1 METVKLGL
9 LIKKTK
15 VARCGEHSY
24 PVLSITKQDGII
36 MQSEKFKKR
45 IASADTSDYKIIPRG
60 KLVQGIHIDE
70 GNFGIQDI
78 VDNGIVSPAYGVW
91 DINDGLVIPKYLE
104 MVLRSPKSIE
114 FYRSKLTGTVNRRG
128 HMSDAD
134 FLSMDIPLP
143 DRDTQSKILK
153 TMKQTT
159 SVLYSRQ
166 QQLAKLDELIKARF
180 VEMFGDPVNNLLHWK
195 KVKLSELA
203 DIKIGPFG
211 SLLHKEDY
219 VTGGHPL
226 VNPSHIIDGKIIV
239 DNDLTLTDEKY
250 SELVSYHLKKDDI
263 VLGRRGEMG
272 RCAVV
277 DREGLLCGTGS
288 LLLRPTGVV
297 TADYIQKII
306 SFPTFKKTIE
316 DMAVGQTMPNLNVP
330 IVSNFMIILPPLSVQ
345 KEYYAFAA
353 EVDKSKLL
361 VGSAAAHKPFDIGFF
376 SQKHC
381 ATPCKRGIISSKH
394 VIFH

>member
-45 IASADTSDYKIIPRG
+45 IASPDTSDYKIIPRG

-70 GNFGIQDI
+70 ENFGIQDI

-91 DINDGLVIPKYLE
+91 NVNDGLVIPKYLE

-180 VEMFGDPVNNLLHWK
+180 VEMFGDKNYPYESLINLVLDGTSLSYGIVQPGNDGTGDMGVLRPV
-195 KVKLSELA
+195 
-203 DIKIGPFG
+203 DI
-211 SLLHKEDY
+211 
-219 VTGGHPL
+219 V
-226 VNPSHIIDGKIIV
+226 DGK
-239 DNDLTLTDEKY
+239 LTMSSIKY
-250 SELVSYHLKKDDI
+250 IDRSI
-263 VLGRRGEMG
+263 GEG
-272 RCAVV
+272 
-277 DREGLLCGTGS
+277 
-288 LLLRPTGVV
+288 
-297 TADYIQKII
+297 
-306 SFPTFKKTIE
+306 FKKTELGGDELLITVRGTTGITALT
-316 DMAVGQTMPNLNVP
+316 DDRFAGMNVTRGIAVIRYNRKKINPLYLNAYFNTDESQRYIQEHTRGATLQQINLSDLR
-330 IVSNFMIILPPLSVQ
+330 IQRIMLPPLPLQ
-345 KEYYAFAA
+345 NQFADFVA
-353 EVDKSKLL
+353 EVDKSKVGVQKALDQTQLL
-361 VGSAAAHKPFDIGFF
+361 FDSLMQQYFG
-376 SQKHC
+376 
-381 ATPCKRGIISSKH
+381 
-394 VIFH
+394 

>member
-1 METVKLGL
+1 MWEKDLMETVKLGL

-353 EVDKSKLL
+353 EVDKSKLF
-361 VGSAAAHKPFDIGFF
+361 VGSAVAHKPFDIEFF
-376 SQKHC
+376 SKSTVQRFIKE
-381 ATPCKRGIISSKH
+381 
-394 VIFH
+394 V

>member
-91 DINDGLVIPKYLE
+91 DVNDGLVIPKYLE

-180 VEMFGDPVNNLLHWK
+180 VEMFGDKNYHYESLINLILDGTSLSYGIVQPGNDGTGDMGVLRPV
-195 KVKLSELA
+195 
-203 DIKIGPFG
+203 DI
-211 SLLHKEDY
+211 
-219 VTGGHPL
+219 V
-226 VNPSHIIDGKIIV
+226 DGK
-239 DNDLTLTDEKY
+239 LTMSSIKY
-250 SELVSYHLKKDDI
+250 IDRSI
-263 VLGRRGEMG
+263 GEG
-272 RCAVV
+272 
-277 DREGLLCGTGS
+277 
-288 LLLRPTGVV
+288 
-297 TADYIQKII
+297 
-306 SFPTFKKTIE
+306 FKKTELDGDELLITVRGTTGITALT
-316 DMAVGQTMPNLNVP
+316 DGRFAGMNVTRGIAVIRYNRKKINPLYLNAYFNTDESQRYIQEHTRGATLQQINLSDLR
-330 IVSNFMIILPPLSVQ
+330 IQRIMLPPLSLQ
-345 KEYYAFAA
+345 NQFAAFVA
-353 EVDKSKLL
+353 EVDKSKLFAEL
-361 VGSAAAHKPFDIGFF
+361 FAQNACILAEN
-376 SQKHC
+376 
-381 ATPCKRGIISSKH
+381 RSK
-394 VIFH
+394 

>member
-316 DMAVGQTMPNLNVP
+316 DMAVGQTMPNLTVP

-353 EVDKSKLL
+353 EVDKSKLF
-361 VGSAAAHKPFDIGFF
+361 VGSAVAHKPFDIEFF
-376 SQKHC
+376 SKSTVQRFIKE
-381 ATPCKRGIISSKH
+381 
-394 VIFH
+394 V

>member
-1 METVKLGL
+1 
-9 LIKKTK
+9 
-15 VARCGEHSY
+15 
-24 PVLSITKQDGII
+24 

-91 DINDGLVIPKYLE
+91 DVNDGLVIPKYLE

-180 VEMFGDPVNNLLHWK
+180 VEMFGDKNYHYESLINLILDGTSLSYGIVQPGNDGTGDMGVLRPV
-195 KVKLSELA
+195 
-203 DIKIGPFG
+203 DI
-211 SLLHKEDY
+211 
-219 VTGGHPL
+219 V
-226 VNPSHIIDGKIIV
+226 DGK
-239 DNDLTLTDEKY
+239 LTMSSIKY
-250 SELVSYHLKKDDI
+250 IDRSI
-263 VLGRRGEMG
+263 GEG
-272 RCAVV
+272 
-277 DREGLLCGTGS
+277 
-288 LLLRPTGVV
+288 
-297 TADYIQKII
+297 
-306 SFPTFKKTIE
+306 FKKTELDGDELLITVRGTTGITALT
-316 DMAVGQTMPNLNVP
+316 DGRFAGMNVTRGIAVIRYNRKKINPLYLSAYFNTDESQRYIQEHTRGATLQQINLSDLR
-330 IVSNFMIILPPLSVQ
+330 IQRIMLPPLSLQ
-345 KEYYAFAA
+345 NQFAAFVA
-353 EVDKSKLL
+353 EVDKSKVEVQKALDQTQLL
-361 VGSAAAHKPFDIGFF
+361 FDSLMQQYFG
-376 SQKHC
+376 
-381 ATPCKRGIISSKH
+381 
-394 VIFH
+394 

>member
-70 GNFGIQDI
+70 ENFGIQDI

-91 DINDGLVIPKYLE
+91 NVNDGLVIPKYLE

-180 VEMFGDPVNNLLHWK
+180 VEMFGDKNYPYESLINLVLDGTSLSYGIVQPGNDGTGDMGVLRPV
-195 KVKLSELA
+195 
-203 DIKIGPFG
+203 DI
-211 SLLHKEDY
+211 
-219 VTGGHPL
+219 V
-226 VNPSHIIDGKIIV
+226 DGK
-239 DNDLTLTDEKY
+239 LTMSSIKY
-250 SELVSYHLKKDDI
+250 IDRSI
-263 VLGRRGEMG
+263 GEG
-272 RCAVV
+272 
-277 DREGLLCGTGS
+277 
-288 LLLRPTGVV
+288 
-297 TADYIQKII
+297 
-306 SFPTFKKTIE
+306 FKKTELGGDELLITVRGTTGITALT
-316 DMAVGQTMPNLNVP
+316 DDRFAGMNV
-330 IVSNFMIILPPLSVQ
+330 
-345 KEYYAFAA
+345 
-353 EVDKSKLL
+353 
-361 VGSAAAHKPFDIGFF
+361 
-376 SQKHC
+376 
-381 ATPCKRGIISSKH
+381 TRGI
-394 VIFH
+394 

>member
-70 GNFGIQDI
+70 ENFGIQDI

-91 DINDGLVIPKYLE
+91 NVNDGLVIPKYLE

-180 VEMFGDPVNNLLHWK
+180 VEMFGDKNYPYESLINLVLDGTSLSYGIVQPGNDGTGDMGVLRPV
-195 KVKLSELA
+195 
-203 DIKIGPFG
+203 DI
-211 SLLHKEDY
+211 
-219 VTGGHPL
+219 V
-226 VNPSHIIDGKIIV
+226 DGK
-239 DNDLTLTDEKY
+239 LTMSSIKY
-250 SELVSYHLKKDDI
+250 IDRSI
-263 VLGRRGEMG
+263 GEG
-272 RCAVV
+272 
-277 DREGLLCGTGS
+277 
-288 LLLRPTGVV
+288 
-297 TADYIQKII
+297 
-306 SFPTFKKTIE
+306 FKKTELGGDELLITVRGTTGITALT
-316 DMAVGQTMPNLNVP
+316 DDRFAGMNVTRGIAVIRYNRKKINPLYLNAYFNTDESQRYIQEHTRGATLQQINLSDLR
-330 IVSNFMIILPPLSVQ
+330 IQRIMLPPLPLQ
-345 KEYYAFAA
+345 NQFATFVE
-353 EVDKSKLL
+353 EVDKSKLFAEL
-361 VGSAAAHKPFDIGFF
+361 FAQSACILAEN
-376 SQKHC
+376 
-381 ATPCKRGIISSKH
+381 RSK
-394 VIFH
+394 

>member
-1 METVKLGL
+1 MWEKDLMETVKLGL

-91 DINDGLVIPKYLE
+91 DVNDGLVIPKYLE

-180 VEMFGDPVNNLLHWK
+180 VEMFGDKNYHYESLINLILDGTSLSYGIVQPGNDGTGDMGVLRPV
-195 KVKLSELA
+195 
-203 DIKIGPFG
+203 DI
-211 SLLHKEDY
+211 
-219 VTGGHPL
+219 V
-226 VNPSHIIDGKIIV
+226 DGK
-239 DNDLTLTDEKY
+239 LTMSSIKY
-250 SELVSYHLKKDDI
+250 IDRSI
-263 VLGRRGEMG
+263 GEG
-272 RCAVV
+272 
-277 DREGLLCGTGS
+277 
-288 LLLRPTGVV
+288 
-297 TADYIQKII
+297 
-306 SFPTFKKTIE
+306 FKKTELDGDELLITVRGTTGITALT
-316 DMAVGQTMPNLNVP
+316 DGRFAGMNVTRGIAVIRYNRKKINPLYLSAYFNTDESQRYIQEHTRGATLQQINLSDLR
-330 IVSNFMIILPPLSVQ
+330 IQRIMLPPLSLQ
-345 KEYYAFAA
+345 NQFAAFVA
-353 EVDKSKLL
+353 EVDKSKADVQKALDQTQLL
-361 VGSAAAHKPFDIGFF
+361 FDSLMQQYFG
-376 SQKHC
+376 
-381 ATPCKRGIISSKH
+381 
-394 VIFH
+394 

>member
-91 DINDGLVIPKYLE
+91 DVNDGLVIPKYLE

-180 VEMFGDPVNNLLHWK
+180 VEMFGDKNYPYESLINLVLDGTSLSYGIVQPGNDGTGDMGVLRPV
-195 KVKLSELA
+195 
-203 DIKIGPFG
+203 DI
-211 SLLHKEDY
+211 
-219 VTGGHPL
+219 V
-226 VNPSHIIDGKIIV
+226 DGK
-239 DNDLTLTDEKY
+239 LTMSSIKY
-250 SELVSYHLKKDDI
+250 IDRSI
-263 VLGRRGEMG
+263 GEG
-272 RCAVV
+272 
-277 DREGLLCGTGS
+277 
-288 LLLRPTGVV
+288 
-297 TADYIQKII
+297 
-306 SFPTFKKTIE
+306 FKKTELGGDELLITVRGTTGITALT
-316 DMAVGQTMPNLNVP
+316 DDRFAGMNVTRGIAVIRYNRKKINPLYLNAYFNTDESQRYIQEHTRGATLQQINLSDLR
-330 IVSNFMIILPPLSVQ
+330 IQRIMLPPLPLQ
-345 KEYYAFAA
+345 NQFATFVE
-353 EVDKSKLL
+353 EVDKSKADVQKALDQTQLL
-361 VGSAAAHKPFDIGFF
+361 FDSLMQQYFG
-376 SQKHC
+376 
-381 ATPCKRGIISSKH
+381 
-394 VIFH
+394 

>member
-91 DINDGLVIPKYLE
+91 DVNDGLVIPKYLE

-180 VEMFGDPVNNLLHWK
+180 VEMFGDKNYHYESLINLILDGTSLSYGIVQPGNDGTGDMGVLRPV
-195 KVKLSELA
+195 
-203 DIKIGPFG
+203 DI
-211 SLLHKEDY
+211 
-219 VTGGHPL
+219 V
-226 VNPSHIIDGKIIV
+226 DGK
-239 DNDLTLTDEKY
+239 LTMSSIKY
-250 SELVSYHLKKDDI
+250 IDRSI
-263 VLGRRGEMG
+263 GEG
-272 RCAVV
+272 
-277 DREGLLCGTGS
+277 
-288 LLLRPTGVV
+288 
-297 TADYIQKII
+297 
-306 SFPTFKKTIE
+306 FKKTELDGDELLITVRGTTGITALT
-316 DMAVGQTMPNLNVP
+316 DGRFAGMNVTRGIAVIRYNRKKINPLYLNAYFNTDESQRYIQEHTRGATLQQINLSDLR
-330 IVSNFMIILPPLSVQ
+330 IQRIMLPPLSLQ
-345 KEYYAFAA
+345 N
-353 EVDKSKLL
+353 
-361 VGSAAAHKPFDIGFF
+361 
-376 SQKHC
+376 
-381 ATPCKRGIISSKH
+381 
-394 VIFH
+394 

>member
-91 DINDGLVIPKYLE
+91 DVNDGLVIPKYLE

-180 VEMFGDPVNNLLHWK
+180 VEMFGDKNYHYESLINLILDGTSLSYGIVQPGNDGTGDMGVLRPV
-195 KVKLSELA
+195 
-203 DIKIGPFG
+203 DI
-211 SLLHKEDY
+211 
-219 VTGGHPL
+219 V
-226 VNPSHIIDGKIIV
+226 DGK
-239 DNDLTLTDEKY
+239 LTMSSIKY
-250 SELVSYHLKKDDI
+250 IDRSI
-263 VLGRRGEMG
+263 GEG
-272 RCAVV
+272 
-277 DREGLLCGTGS
+277 
-288 LLLRPTGVV
+288 
-297 TADYIQKII
+297 
-306 SFPTFKKTIE
+306 FKKTELDGDELLITVRGTTGITALT
-316 DMAVGQTMPNLNVP
+316 DGRFAGMNVTRGIAVIRYNRKKINPLYLNAYFNTDESQRYIQEHTRGATLQQINLSDLR
-330 IVSNFMIILPPLSVQ
+330 IQRIMLPPLSLQ
-345 KEYYAFAA
+345 NQFAAFVA
-353 EVDKSKLL
+353 EVDKSKLFAEL
-361 VGSAAAHKPFDIGFF
+361 FAQSTCILAEN
-376 SQKHC
+376 
-381 ATPCKRGIISSKH
+381 RSK
-394 VIFH
+394 

>member
-15 VARCGEHSY
+15 IARCGHHSY

-91 DINDGLVIPKYLE
+91 DVNDGLVIPKYLE

-153 TMKQTT
+153 TMRQTT
-159 SVLYSRQ
+159 SVLCSRQ
-166 QQLAKLDELIKARF
+166 QQLTKLDELIKARF
-180 VEMFGDPVNNLLHWK
+180 VEMFGDPIQNEKCWEIKSLFDLGYCKNGMNFHKGDHGVEIHCLGVGDFKDHSTIYDVKSLPFVALNESPDPDYLLQDG
-195 KVKLSELA
+195 
-203 DIKIGPFG
+203 DIVFVRSNGNK
-211 SLLHKEDY
+211 
-219 VTGGHPL
+219 
-226 VNPSHIIDGKIIV
+226 
-239 DNDLTLTDEKY
+239 
-250 SELVSYHLKKDDI
+250 ELV
-263 VLGRRGEMG
+263 G
-272 RCAVV
+272 RCLAIYPANVPV
-277 DREGLLCGTGS
+277 TYSGFCIRYRLTSEKAS
-288 LLLRPTGVV
+288 VPYLLRVLK
-297 TADYIQKII
+297 ADSVRKKMAGRGANIQ
-306 SFPTFKKTIE
+306 
-316 DMAVGQTMPNLNVP
+316 NLNQQTLSQLAIP
-330 IVSNFMIILPPLSVQ
+330 LPPLSLQ
-345 KEYYAFAA
+345 NQFAA
-353 EVDKSKLL
+353 FVEEVDKSKVEVQKALDQTQLL
-361 VGSAAAHKPFDIGFF
+361 FDSLMQQYFG
-376 SQKHC
+376 
-381 ATPCKRGIISSKH
+381 
-394 VIFH
+394 

>member
-91 DINDGLVIPKYLE
+91 DVNDGLVIPKYLE

-180 VEMFGDPVNNLLHWK
+180 VEMFGDPKLNPYRFPCNSLSTYITFLTSGSRGWSQYFTDSGEYFITIKNVKNCKITLQDVQYVAPPDNAEAK
-195 KVKLSELA
+195 RTKVQK
-203 DIKIGPFG
+203 
-211 SLLHKEDY
+211 
-219 VTGGHPL
+219 
-226 VNPSHIIDGKIIV
+226 
-239 DNDLTLTDEKY
+239 NDLLISITAD
-250 SELVSYHLKKDDI
+250 
-263 VLGRRGEMG
+263 LGR
-272 RCAVV
+272 
-277 DREGLLCGTGS
+277 
-288 LLLRPTGVV
+288 TGVV
-297 TADYIQKII
+297 TEEIANHGAYINQHLTCIRLKDEQVNPLYVAYYMESDAGKEQFTAKNQSAVKAGLNFNAIN
-306 SFPTFKKTIE
+306 SLKL
-316 DMAVGQTMPNLNVP
+316 MA
-330 IVSNFMIILPPLSVQ
+330 PPLSLQ
-345 KEYYAFAA
+345 NQFADFVA
-353 EVDKSKLL
+353 EVDKSKVEVQKALDQTQLL
-361 VGSAAAHKPFDIGFF
+361 FDSLMQQYFG
-376 SQKHC
+376 
-381 ATPCKRGIISSKH
+381 
-394 VIFH
+394 